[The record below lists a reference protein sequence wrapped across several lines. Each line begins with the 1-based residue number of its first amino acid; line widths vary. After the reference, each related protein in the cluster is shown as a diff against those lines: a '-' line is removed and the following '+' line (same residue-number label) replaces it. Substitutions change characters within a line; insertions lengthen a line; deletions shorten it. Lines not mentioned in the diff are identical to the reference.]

1 MGYTKRQF
9 AEGALEEIGMA
20 AYVFDAQPEQLQ
32 SILRRIDAMMAEWNA
47 KGIRLGYPL
56 PSSPEASDID
66 AETNVPDSAYETI
79 ICNAA
84 VRISPMFGK
93 TPSSLTMRNARRGYG
108 TVLGKAAQPQEMQFL
123 SMPLGAGNK
132 AYPYGRVFTTGPVP
146 GIDAGPDGELEF
158 N

>member
-1 MGYTKRQF
+1 MADIHRHFLPMADSHNSQHYFIIARPPCK
-9 AEGALEEIGMA
+9 ADSIG
-20 AYVFDAQPEQLQ
+20 
-32 SILRRIDAMMAEWNA
+32 
-47 KGIRLGYPL
+47 
-56 PSSPEASDID
+56 
-66 AETNVPDSAYETI
+66 
-79 ICNAA
+79 
-84 VRISPMFGK
+84 
-93 TPSSLTMRNARRGYG
+93 LTMRNARRGYG